1 MKMVVEG
8 RSTDEHNLY
17 PPQAE
22 WCGYPF
28 LQSEHQWHR
37 YDHPRN
43 QSAHRHRCGGLV
55 TLKEIHAWRLRSHL
69 IEAEE
74 REYVRLTEAAHPS
87 STIAHPCPYGSRRRY
102 RTGTNGKK
110 VFDFHKGLI
119 IQGNLKMMKKQSNK
133 LWIRQ
138 RCIWP
143 QCLMHVVSDQM
154 GPVDRTTGE
163 KSPHQY

>member
-1 MKMVVEG
+1 MVVEG
-8 RSTDEHNLY
+8 RSTHEHNSY
-17 PPQAE
+17 PPQAK

-43 QSAHRHRCGGLV
+43 QSAHQHRCRGLV
-55 TLKEIHAWRLRSHL
+55 TLKKLHAWGLRSHL
-69 IEAEE
+69 IETEE
-74 REYVRLTEAAHPS
+74 REYVCLAEVAHPS
-87 STIAHPCPYGSRRRY
+87 STIAHQCPYGIRRRLLHRHQWQKSVWLSQRAHY
-102 RTGTNGKK
+102 PREFEN
-110 VFDFHKGLI
+110 D
-119 IQGNLKMMKKQSNK
+119 KKQSNK

-143 QCLMHVVSDQM
+143 QCLMHAVSDQM
-154 GPVDRTTGE
+154 GPFDRTTGE